1 MNELF
6 RSVRA
11 ARRSADAVARRPRGR
26 ARTVDI
32 HMPNPSVRHGG
43 KVLNHDLLELRYVR
57 GAGRGWFALQ
67 DLLPGTELW
76 KEKAFTVGRNR
87 RDLVR
92 RVDAD
97 LEKHAAFCRPA
108 GEAAASSE
116 GEGIV
121 ACNFF
126 DNGKYTGAMLFEQ
139 TSMIN
144 HDCNPNASVHM
155 LQSEFGAC
163 YARVTVARHVAAGEQ
178 LSITYSNAN
187 LFRPREW
194 RPCNVWAFE
203 APCKRCAGVLPPEE
217 QERWALL
224 EAAAEAADAAKKLA
238 PHQRNMDVALR
249 ALILQHSAVEVVS
262 RYTNVSVPVEPA

>member
-1 MNELF
+1 MPT
-6 RSVRA
+6 
-11 ARRSADAVARRPRGR
+11 AV
-26 ARTVDI
+26 VC
-32 HMPNPSVRHGG
+32 HGG
-43 KVLNHDLLELRYVR
+43 KELIHDLLELRSVS

-67 DLLPGTELW
+67 DLQPGTELW
-76 KEKAFTVGRNR
+76 REKAFTVGRNR

-97 LEKHAAFCRPA
+97 LKRHAAFCRPA

-139 TSMIN
+139 TSMLN
-144 HDCNPNASVHM
+144 HSCSPNASVRM

-163 YARVTVARHVAAGEQ
+163 YARVIVARHVAAGEQ
-178 LSITYSNAN
+178 LFITYSNAN

-194 RPCNVWAFE
+194 RPCSVWAFD
-203 APCKRCAGVLPPEE
+203 APCGRCAGVLPPEE

-224 EAAAEAADAAKKLA
+224 EAAAEAADAAKKLV
-238 PHQRNMDVALR
+238 PHLRNMDVALR
-249 ALILQHSAVEVVS
+249 ALTLQHSAVEVVS
-262 RYTNVSVPVEPA
+262 R